1 MDTSPEQLKVM
12 YETMV
17 LIRLFE
23 LGTIE
28 IFAQRM
34 KAGDFPGALH
44 SSEGQEAIAVGVMSR
59 LRRDDYVFSTYRGHG
74 HAIAKGI
81 PLEQVAAEVYGR
93 ATGASR
99 GFGGSMHLFWNEL
112 NFMGGNGI
120 VGGGI
125 PLSLGTAY
133 AAVKRGTDQV
143 TVVFFGDGASSQG
156 SFHESLNMAAIK
168 KWPVVFV
175 CENNL
180 YAATTHVSGNCP
192 IKNIG
197 DRAAAYGI
205 PGLVADGNDLTAVI
219 EAAQTAV
226 ARARRGEG
234 PTLIEFKTYRH
245 RAHCMV
251 IPEHRPGA
259 ERNQWRQRDP
269 IELLSARMIAD
280 GIADQTELDRIR
292 EQAGG
297 QLEEALAFMRQSP
310 LPDPSDI
317 EKVLYAPGP
326 TVTYTPPQ
334 HPTRKLTPIK
344 AMNEALTEEMQQ
356 DENVVLFG
364 EDIGAYGGVWA
375 LSKGLQK
382 KFGERRVFDT
392 PLSEAAIMGTAA
404 GAAMGGLRPVIEIM
418 YVDFM
423 TCCMDPLVNQA
434 AKIRFMSGGAFS
446 LPMTIIA
453 PCGAGTS
460 EAAQHSQSLE
470 AWFLNTPGLKVV
482 MPSTVADCKGLLKAS
497 IRDNNPVMFL
507 WHKCLYDLEGEVPE
521 GEWTIPL
528 GQAAVRR
535 EGTDVTLVA
544 YSLMAHR
551 ALEAATRLEGE
562 ISVEVIDPR
571 TLRPFDL
578 ETVLRSLRKTGRLM
592 VVHESP
598 ACCGVGAEIVRQ
610 VTEGA
615 FDLLKQ
621 APKIIGGKDLPIPFA
636 KPLENAVIPQVDD
649 IVNALRRMVHE
660 RRRNEDDGTTW
671 R

>member
-1 MDTSPEQLKVM
+1 MDSSPDQLKQM
-12 YETMV
+12 YETMA

-23 LGTIE
+23 LSTIE
-28 IFAQRM
+28 MFAQRM

-44 SSEGQEAIAVGVMSR
+44 SSEGQEAIAVGVMSQ

-81 PLEQVAAEVYGR
+81 PLEQVAAEVHGR

-99 GFGGSMHLFWNEL
+99 GFGGSMHLFWKDV

-120 VGGGI
+120 VGGGL

-192 IKNIG
+192 IENIA

-205 PGLVADGNDLTAVI
+205 PGIVADGNDLAAVSKT
-219 EAAQTAV
+219 AQTAV

-251 IPEHRPGA
+251 IPEHRPHA
-259 ERNQWRQRDP
+259 ERAHWRQRDP
-269 IELLSARMIAD
+269 IELLGARLIAD
-280 GIADQTELDRIR
+280 GIADQAELDRIR
-292 EQAGG
+292 EQAARR
-297 QLEEALAFMRQSP
+297 LEEALAFMRQSK
-310 LPDPSDI
+310 LPDPADI
-317 EKVLYAPGP
+317 EKVVFAPEP
-326 TVTYTPPQ
+326 TVPCTPIPKT
-334 HPTRKLTPIK
+334 PTRKLTPIK
-344 AMNEALTEEMQQ
+344 AMNEALSEEMQQ
-356 DENVVLFG
+356 NENVVLFG
-364 EDIGAYGGVWA
+364 EDIGAYGSVWA

-392 PLSEAAIMGTAA
+392 PLSEAAIMGAAA
-404 GAAMGGLRPVIEIM
+404 GAAMAGLRPVIEIM

-434 AKIRFMSGGAFS
+434 GKIRFMSGGSFNV
-446 LPMTIIA
+446 PMTIIA

-507 WHKCLYDLEGEVPE
+507 WHKGLYDLEGEVPE
-521 GEWTIPL
+521 GDWTIPL

-551 ALEAATRLEGE
+551 ALEAAARLEGE

-578 ETVLRSLRKTGRLM
+578 DTILRSLRKTGRLL

-598 ACCGVGAEIVRQ
+598 TCCGVGAEIVRQ
-610 VTEGA
+610 VTENA
-615 FDLLKQ
+615 FGLLKQ
-621 APKIIGGKDLPIPFA
+621 APQIVGGKDLPIPFA
-636 KPLENAVIPQVDD
+636 KPLENAVVPQVDD
-649 IVNALRRMVHE
+649 IVNALRRMV
-660 RRRNEDDGTTW
+660 
-671 R
+671 

>member
-1 MDTSPEQLKVM
+1 
-12 YETMV
+12 
-17 LIRLFE
+17 
-23 LGTIE
+23 
-28 IFAQRM
+28 
-34 KAGDFPGALH
+34 
-44 SSEGQEAIAVGVMSR
+44 
-59 LRRDDYVFSTYRGHG
+59 
-74 HAIAKGI
+74 
-81 PLEQVAAEVYGR
+81 VAAEVHGR

-99 GFGGSMHLFWNEL
+99 GFGGSMHLFWKEL

-156 SFHESLNMAAIK
+156 SFHESLNMAAIE

-192 IKNIG
+192 IENIG

-205 PGLVADGNDLTAVI
+205 PGIVADGNDLAAVI
-219 EAAQTAV
+219 AAAQTAV

-234 PTLIEFKTYRH
+234 PTLVEFKTYRH

-251 IPEHRPGA
+251 IPEHRPNA
-259 ERNQWRQRDP
+259 ERAHWRQRDP
-269 IELLSARMIAD
+269 IELLGARLIAD
-280 GIADQTELDRIR
+280 GVADQAELDRIR
-292 EQAGG
+292 KQAARR
-297 QLEEALAFMRQSP
+297 LEEALAFMRRSP
-310 LPDPSDI
+310 LPDPTDI
-317 EKVLYAPGP
+317 EKVVFAPGP
-326 TVTYTPPQ
+326 TVAATPPPQ
-334 HPTRKLTPIK
+334 GATRKLTPIK
-344 AMNEALTEEMQQ
+344 AMNEALSEEMQR

-392 PLSEAAIMGTAA
+392 PLSETAIMGTAA
-404 GAAMGGLRPVIEIM
+404 GAAMAGLRPVIEIM

-453 PCGAGTS
+453 PCGAGTC

-482 MPSTVADCKGLLKAS
+482 MPSTAADCKGLLKTS

-551 ALEAATRLEGE
+551 ALEAAAKLEGE

-578 ETVLRSLRKTGRLM
+578 DAVLRSLRKTGRLL

-598 ACCGVGAEIVRQ
+598 ATCGVGAEIVRQ
-610 VTEGA
+610 VTDNA

-621 APKIIGGKDLPIPFA
+621 APRIVGGKDLPIPFA
-636 KPLENAVIPQVDD
+636 KPLENAVVPQVDD
-649 IVNALRRMVHE
+649 IVTALRRMIGGCE
-660 RRRNEDDGTTW
+660 K
-671 R
+671 